1 MTYPFDYRVLTEDD
15 KAALL
20 EWAEPY
26 SRRPLTASA
35 LADLHQVVGA
45 IIQERQR

>member
-1 MTYPFDYRVLTEDD
+1 MIYPFDHQALTEDD

-26 SRRPLTASA
+26 ARRPLTASG

-45 IIQERQR
+45 IIQNRA